1 MALDGDPVGP
11 GDPLPED
18 QALLLLPPDG
28 RVEPVVERGEKP
40 ATRLSGEEKAS
51 I

>member
-1 MALDGDPVGP
+1 MAFDGEPVGP

-18 QALLLLPPDG
+18 QALLLLHPDG
-28 RVEPVVERGEKP
+28 RVDPVVERREKP
-40 ATRLSGEEKAS
+40 TTGMARQEKAA

>member
-1 MALDGDPVGP
+1 MALNGEPVGP

-18 QALLLLPPDG
+18 KALLLLPPDG
-28 RVEPVVERGEKP
+28 RVDPVVERREQSTTG
-40 ATRLSGEEKAS
+40 LSRQEKAA

>member
-1 MALDGDPVGP
+1 MALDGEPVGP

-28 RVEPVVERGEKP
+28 RVDPVVERGEQP
-40 ATRLSGEEKAS
+40 SSRLAGQEKAA